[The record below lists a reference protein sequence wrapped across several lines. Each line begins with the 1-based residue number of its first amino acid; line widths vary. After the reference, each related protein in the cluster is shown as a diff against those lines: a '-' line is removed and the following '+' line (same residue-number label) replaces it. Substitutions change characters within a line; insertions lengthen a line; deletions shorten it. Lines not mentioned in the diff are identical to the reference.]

1 MTEREQIDGRYADLA
16 VAILANAVSDWQSL
30 KYGDVNARYRRKNRT
45 EFITRDE
52 MLRFWYSEWFEFLLG
67 SVSTISPDEIREY
80 LHVPECVERLREE
93 GRGIYG
99 KHSR

>member
-1 MTEREQIDGRYADLA
+1 MTESAQIDERYVDLA
-16 VAILANAVSDWQSL
+16 GAILANSVADWQSL
-30 KYGDVNARYRRKNRT
+30 KYGEVNARYRRKNRT

-52 MLRFWYSEWFEFLLG
+52 MLRFWYSEWFEFLLE
-67 SVSTISPDEIREY
+67 SISTISPDEIREY